1 MRMWKTI
8 IKIIVIL
15 FSIYMIYVSGKAIYE
30 VTLNLIEYFREKFG
44 DTYIA
49 GPIGLYIVSLMFVF
63 FVSLIIV
70 LPFMEAQN
78 LLLVEIAKIT
88 LTMLT
93 VYTLFIGP
101 LLMLALMILLLNV
114 PLEQLTIV
122 FAVMSFIG
130 VSFKRGKDFV
140 IYIYN
145 KIDEL
150 L

>member
-1 MRMWKTI
+1 MWKTI
-8 IKIIVIL
+8 IKIITIL

-30 VTLNLIEYFREKFG
+30 TTLNLIEYFREKFG

-49 GPIGLYIVSLMFVF
+49 EPIGLYIVSLMFVL

-70 LPFMEAQN
+70 VPFMDAQN
-78 LLLVEIAKIT
+78 LLLVKIAKIT

-93 VYTLFIGP
+93 VYFLFVGP
-101 LLMLALMILLLNV
+101 LLMLALMILINV

-130 VSFKRGKDFV
+130 VSFKKGKDFV
-140 IYIYN
+140 IYIYS
-145 KIDEL
+145 KIDDVL
-150 L
+150 

>member
-1 MRMWKTI
+1 MWKTI

-15 FSIYMIYVSGKAIYE
+15 FSIYMLYVSGKAIYE
-30 VTLNLIEYFREKFG
+30 VTLNLIEYFKEKFG

-49 GPIGLYIVSLMFVF
+49 GPIGLYIVSLTFVF
-63 FVSLIIV
+63 FISLIIV

-101 LLMLALMILLLNV
+101 LLMLALMILLNV

-140 IYIYN
+140 MYIYS
-145 KIDEL
+145 KIDDL

>member
-30 VTLNLIEYFREKFG
+30 VTLNLIEYFLEKFG

-101 LLMLALMILLLNV
+101 LLMLALMILLNV

>member
-101 LLMLALMILLLNV
+101 LLMLALMILLNV

-122 FAVMSFIG
+122 FAVMGFIG
-130 VSFKRGKDFV
+130 VSFKKGKDFV

>member
-101 LLMLALMILLLNV
+101 LLMLALMILLNV

-130 VSFKRGKDFV
+130 VSFKREKDFV

>member
-1 MRMWKTI
+1 
-8 IKIIVIL
+8 
-15 FSIYMIYVSGKAIYE
+15 MIYVSGKTIYE

-49 GPIGLYIVSLMFVF
+49 EPIGLYIVSLMFVF
-63 FVSLIIV
+63 FASLIIV
-70 LPFMEAQN
+70 LPFVESKN

-88 LTMLT
+88 LTILT

-101 LLMLALMILLLNV
+101 LLMLALMILLNI

-130 VSFKRGKDFV
+130 VSFKKGKDFV

-145 KIDEL
+145 RINDVLWNVSYFNNVILQLKKL
-150 L
+150 NR

>member
-1 MRMWKTI
+1 MWKTI

-30 VTLNLIEYFREKFG
+30 VTLNLIEYFQKRFA
-44 DTYIA
+44 DTHIA
-49 GPIGLYIVSLMFVF
+49 GPIGLYIVSLTFVF
-63 FVSLIIV
+63 FISLIIV

-101 LLMLALMILLLNV
+101 LLMLALMILLNV

-130 VSFKRGKDFV
+130 ISFKRGKDFV
-140 IYIYN
+140 MYIYS
-145 KIDEL
+145 KIDDL

>member
-1 MRMWKTI
+1 MWKVI
-8 IKIIVIL
+8 FKIITIL
-15 FSIYMIYVSGKAIYE
+15 FSIYMIYISGKAIYNT
-30 VTLNLIEYFREKFG
+30 TLALIEYFQKRFG

-49 GPIGLYIVSLMFVF
+49 EPIGLYIVSLMFVF
-63 FVSLIIV
+63 FISLIIV
-70 LPFMEAQN
+70 IPFMEAQN

-93 VYTLFIGP
+93 VYFLFVGP
-101 LLMLALMILLLNV
+101 LLMLALMILLNV

-145 KIDEL
+145 KIDDL